1 MNSSRPYLVRAFFEW
16 ILDNELTPYLVIN
29 TQDEAVE
36 VPKAYI
42 EEGRIIL
49 NISPDS
55 VRNLFITNDYLE
67 FSARF
72 GGVEHAV
79 YAPIRSVQ
87 AIYAKEN
94 GRGMVFKEEDGDD
107 GDEGGGGPS
116 QERGS
121 SKDRAQRKRGK
132 PILSIVK

>member
-29 TQDEAVE
+29 TQDEKVE

-72 GGVEHAV
+72 GGIEHAV
-79 YAPIRSVQ
+79 YAPMRAVQ

-94 GRGMVFKEEDGDD
+94 GRGMVFKEDDGDNGD
-107 GDEGGGGPS
+107 DEGGGGTSS
-116 QERGS
+116 QGS
-121 SKDRAQRKRGK
+121 PKDKTQKRRGK